1 MKKRISKKDKIAHFS
16 PHIWYDMV
24 LYYYHLYKSHFSLKR
39 KRFTKL
45 SDPMIW
51 GLCTVYALFNL
62 VQYRIQIDLDSTT
75 RDMWTLICFDILRTM
90 DKDLVVDIR

>member
-1 MKKRISKKDKIAHFS
+1 MGI
-16 PHIWYDMV
+16 
-24 LYYYHLYKSHFSLKR
+24 
-39 KRFTKL
+39 
-45 SDPMIW
+45 
-51 GLCTVYALFNL
+51 TVYALFNL